1 MALDTGNVF
10 VVVSEPRTGSTVLTH
25 KLELLDN
32 VSCQG
37 EIFHPDEIFSSAKE
51 DSIPNREERDSNPVD
66 FLHKIIDQTYKQRG
80 QSKTIG
86 FKLFFDHNPTI
97 TNYALSKK
105 IPIVLLERLNKLAQ
119 YSSLK
124 IAKKTGKWN
133 SDDVLTKEQEELNK
147 RRGKKVRFSLLEFIA
162 YSIRSRFRFSHLIN
176 KAKKSSTPYYYTTYE
191 KMFDAK
197 EWEKIISFLSIE
209 TTSFEVNSSYE
220 KQNKGS
226 IFNRFSNPGYAFY
239 CCKLIQFLPLLPK
252 YLNLTP
258 DLFKKA

>member
-1 MALDTGNVF
+1 MAHDTDNIF

-51 DSIPNREERDSNPVD
+51 DSIPSRQERDADPVE
-66 FLHKIIDQTYKQRG
+66 FLHKIIKETYKQRG

-86 FKLFFDHNPTI
+86 FKLFFDHNTTV
-97 TNYALSKK
+97 TNYVLNKK
-105 IPIVLLERLNKLAQ
+105 IPIVFLERCNKLAQ

-133 SDDVLTKEQEELNK
+133 SDDVLSKEQEELNK
-147 RRGKKVRFSLLEFIA
+147 KRGKKVRFSLIEFIA
-162 YSIRSRFRFSHLIN
+162 YSIRSRYRFINLIN
-176 KAKKSSTPYYYTTYE
+176 KAKKSNTPYYYTTYE
-191 KMFDAK
+191 KMFDTQ
-197 EWEKIISFLSIE
+197 EWKKIISFLNIE
-209 TTSFEVNSSYE
+209 TSSIEVNSSYE

-226 IFNRFSNPGYAFY
+226 IFSRFSNPGYAFF
-239 CCKLIQFLPLLPK
+239 CCRLLQLVPLAPG
-252 YLNLTP
+252 YLHLTP
-258 DLFKKA
+258 DMFQKA